1 MTLAYLFHQL
11 FGRLLVRLQDL
22 LKPDLVS
29 EVILVG
35 AGALVLAILLLIL
48 VIVLTQAPALG

>member
-1 MTLAYLFHQL
+1 
-11 FGRLLVRLQDL
+11 VRLQDL